1 MLIWGGNVGAQWQAT
16 FAFWIIGT
24 VSLVWMMVMASMV
37 NQNQYEY

>member
-1 MLIWGGNVGAQWQAT
+1 M

-24 VSLVWMMVMASMV
+24 VFWIWMMVMASMV